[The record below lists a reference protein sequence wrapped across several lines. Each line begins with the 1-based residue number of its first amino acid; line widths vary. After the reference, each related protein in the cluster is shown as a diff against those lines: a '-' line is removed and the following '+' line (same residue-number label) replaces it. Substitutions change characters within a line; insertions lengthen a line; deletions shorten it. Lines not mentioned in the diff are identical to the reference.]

1 MNLLLDTRIITN
13 YTALPVSVATAKTY
27 MKIAFA
33 TDDALIE
40 SLIKNATVW
49 LENYTGKS
57 YGVRQ
62 VELNIEMTAR
72 EFYDLPGP
80 VISVDSIMG
89 YNYGNLCPGDYQ
101 LIGGQL
107 MVYTSDIYLIDLTYG
122 YTTIPEDAKND
133 ILSITAYTYQNRGI
147 DFSNEAATPVD
158 FPMLATQYQR
168 RVPI

>member
-1 MNLLLDTRIITN
+1 MNLLLDTRIITD
-13 YTALPVSVATAKTY
+13 YTTLAVSLADAKKY
-27 MKIAFA
+27 MKVSFSD
-33 TDDALIE
+33 DDAVIT

-57 YGVRQ
+57 YGSRRVEITI
-62 VELNIEMTAR
+62 ELNAR
-72 EFYDLPGP
+72 EFYELNGP
-80 VISVDSIMG
+80 VTTLHSIEQVG
-89 YNYGNLCPGDYQ
+89 QGTFTTGEYELFGNQ
-101 LIGGQL
+101 IK
-107 MVYTSDIYLIDLTYG
+107 VYTSGIYYINFTYG
-122 YTTIPEDAKND
+122 FTTIPEDAKND